1 METCG
6 KVPSHI
12 RKDNYHTAT
21 TTTTTTTTTTAAA
34 VYVCRAERIPQD
46 SETG

>member
-1 METCG
+1 METSG
-6 KVPSHI
+6 QGPSFI
-12 RKDNYHTAT
+12 RKDNYHPATTSTNT
-21 TTTTTTTTTTAAA
+21 TTTTTAA